1 MCLNRVNLHEGFAL
15 CFPRLRA
22 GMDEQTRKV
31 LLDLQKNM
39 EFLQKSM
46 GSSGDAAQR
55 SPELG

>member
-1 MCLNRVNLHEGFAL
+1 MCLNRANLHQGFAL

-31 LLDLQKNM
+31 LLDLQKNK
-39 EFLQKSM
+39 ELLQKSM
-46 GSSGDAAQR
+46 TSSGDAAQR